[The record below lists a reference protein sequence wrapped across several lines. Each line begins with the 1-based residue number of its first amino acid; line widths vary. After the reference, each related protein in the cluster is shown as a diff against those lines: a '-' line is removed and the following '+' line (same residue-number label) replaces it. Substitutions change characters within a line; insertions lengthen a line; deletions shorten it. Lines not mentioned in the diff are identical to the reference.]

1 MKTEYAS
8 ETNRRIA
15 EARKN
20 MGYTQQEAADLMNM
34 KRNTY
39 ARMERL
45 GNPTISELKMVSELF
60 KVSAD
65 WLLYGDK
72 GVYCTFASLLQPPR
86 RPQRLHSPSNPFS
99 EYLPFLPSR
108 SELNILKVIHILA
121 KPDQQRVFDFVD
133 GLYQTMTEEKMKK
146 RLQKNT
152 DEK

>member
-8 ETNRRIA
+8 ETNKRIA

-45 GNPTISELKMVSELF
+45 GNPSIEEMKMISELY

-72 GVYCTFASLLQPPR
+72 GRYVAFTSMMRPPI
-86 RPQRLHSPSNPFS
+86 RPMELHAPSNPFS
-99 EYLPFLPSR
+99 EYLPFLPSKT
-108 SELNILKVIHILA
+108 ELNMLKLVHILG
-121 KPDQQRVFDFVD
+121 KNEKQQVFDFIND
-133 GLYQTMTEEKMKK
+133 LYSQMGRVKTK
-146 RLQKNT
+146 
-152 DEK
+152 

>member
-8 ETNRRIA
+8 ETNKRIA

-45 GNPTISELKMVSELF
+45 GNPSIEEMKMISELY

-72 GVYCTFASLLQPPR
+72 GRYVAFTSMLRPPI
-86 RPQRLHSPSNPFS
+86 RPMELHAPSNPFS
-99 EYLPFLPSR
+99 EYLPFLPSKT
-108 SELNILKVIHILA
+108 ELNMLKLVHILG
-121 KPDQQRVFDFVD
+121 KNEKQKVFDFINE
-133 GLYQTMTEEKMKK
+133 LYSQMGRIKTK
-146 RLQKNT
+146 
-152 DEK
+152 

>member
-8 ETNRRIA
+8 ETNKRIA

-20 MGYTQQEAADLMNM
+20 IGYTQQEAADLMNM

-45 GNPTISELKMVSELF
+45 GNPSIEEMKMISELY

-72 GVYCTFASLLQPPR
+72 GRYVAFTSMMRPPI
-86 RPQRLHSPSNPFS
+86 RPMELHAPSNPFS
-99 EYLPFLPSR
+99 EYLPFLPSKT
-108 SELNILKVIHILA
+108 ELNMLKLVHILG
-121 KPDQQRVFDFVD
+121 KKDKQKVFDYIND
-133 GLYQTMTEEKMKK
+133 LYSQMGRIKTK
-146 RLQKNT
+146 
-152 DEK
+152 